1 MATPFLGYGDE
12 TVRKAQGREDDDD
25 GASVADRQWEDEEE
39 VEVDRE
45 WYLQDDE
52 GGVAGDADHNPFAQ
66 YEDAHGQVNQ
76 KLAKRQQRLT
86 ARQAQYNVD
95 LDSWE
100 NSRLQSGGVG
110 GRQAVRDDID
120 DHEEGRV
127 HLLVHNLRPPFLDLS
142 LIHI

>member
-52 GGVAGDADHNPFAQ
+52 GGVAG
-66 YEDAHGQVNQ
+66 EI
-76 KLAKRQQRLT
+76 
-86 ARQAQYNVD
+86 
-95 LDSWE
+95 DSTPG
-100 NSRLQSGGVG
+100 S
-110 GRQAVRDDID
+110 I
-120 DHEEGRV
+120 
-127 HLLVHNLRPPFLDLS
+127 
-142 LIHI
+142 